1 MSRSSLLWGLALV
14 LFCSSAVFS
23 VDFEYTDF
31 TNTNGLTLVGNTIVS
46 GFYLQLTAAINT
58 QTGAVWTNEQYDV
71 ADGFSTTFEFQ
82 INPPTGGAD
91 GMTFILQSN
100 SPTELRTGGGGLG
113 YDGMPN
119 SIVLEIDH
127 YNNGNHADPNG
138 NHLSLHAVLGGPN
151 TANESA
157 SIGIASSIPNLGGIH
172 TIQID
177 YDGVGMVISLDGAQ
191 LFSSTVDAAAHLGGT
206 SAHLGFTGATGGLN
220 EQHLL
225 RSWSFESQGEFQRGD
240 ANADGSMT
248 LEDALDVAVSLF
260 VSPFTPVE
268 CLDAGDADDNGLLS
282 IADSIWI
289 LGTLFTTVFP
299 PITAPYPNCGIDS
312 TSDSLNCSSTQCP

>member
-1 MSRSSLLWGLALV
+1 V
-14 LFCSSAVFS
+14 
-23 VDFEYTDF
+23 
-31 TNTNGLTLVGNTIVS
+31 GLTLVGNAIVS
-46 GFYLQLTAAINT
+46 GIYVQLTAAINT
-58 QTGAVWTNEQYDV
+58 QSGAVWTNEQYDV
-71 ADGFSTTFEFQ
+71 ANGFSTTFEFQ

-157 SIGIASSIPNLGGIH
+157 SIGIATSIPNLGGIH
-172 TIQID
+172 TIQVD
-177 YDGVGMVISLDGAQ
+177 YDGTEMVISLDGSA
-191 LFSSTVDAAAHLGGT
+191 LITATIDAAAHLGGPT
-206 SAHLGFTGATGGLN
+206 AHLGFTGATGGLN

-225 RSWSFESQGEFQRGD
+225 RSWSFQSQGEFQRGD
-240 ANADGSMT
+240 ANADGGMT
-248 LEDALDVAVSLF
+248 LEDALDIATSLF
-260 VSPFTPVE
+260 VSPFAPVE
-268 CLDAGDADDNGLLS
+268 CPDAGDVDDNGVVS
-282 IADSIWI
+282 IADAIWL
-289 LGTLFTTVFP
+289 LGNLFGTGFP
-299 PITAPYPNCGIDS
+299 PISAPYPDCGSDA